1 MKYSIANIDPRN
13 LHRLM
18 ARGQAVHLVDV
29 RTPAEYADGHIEGAL
44 SLPLDQVDA
53 QRIEATL
60 DAEAGEKVPVYLICA
75 SGTRAEQAAAR
86 LRAQGM
92 QRLVLVDGGT
102 QAWARQSLPLQRTS
116 RLPSLERQTQIA
128 LGALLLLLLAKASL
142 LHPMFYALVGL
153 MGAGLLVAGITGR
166 CGLAALLARMPW
178 NRRDPGQT
186 AASA

>member
-1 MKYSIANIDPRN
+1 MKYPIANIDPHN

-29 RTPAEYADGHIEGAL
+29 RTPAEYADGHAAGAL
-44 SLPLDQVDA
+44 SLPLEQVDA
-53 QRIEATL
+53 RRIKATV
-60 DAEAGEKVPVYLICA
+60 DPEAGEKLPVYLICA
-75 SGTRAEQAAAR
+75 SGMRAEQAAAK

-102 QAWARQSLPLQRTS
+102 EAWARRNLPLQRTS

-128 LGALLLLLLAKASL
+128 VGAVILLLLAKASL
-142 LHPMFYALVGL
+142 LHPVFYALVGL
-153 MGAGLLVAGITGR
+153 MGAGLLAAGVTGR